1 MMPQRTDMRIM
12 RIASA
17 ENASIELSLAK
28 ECVEE
33 NGYCWWGTGD
43 KATMES
49 EIIVRTIGVSE
60 QFYGIMRV
68 IELVAAANIPQSDF
82 ISNRP
87 KNTPYFPE
95 KKTWSQYY
103 KVTSVKSEIIPRK
116 ILLYAKTMEELS
128 PYQLYANT
136 RVILTNTD

>member
-1 MMPQRTDMRIM
+1 M

-17 ENASIELSLAK
+17 DNASIELSLAK

-33 NGYCWWGTGD
+33 DGYCWWGTGD
-43 KATMES
+43 KATMAG
-49 EIIVRTIGVSE
+49 EIIVRTNGDSK
-60 QFYGIMRV
+60 QFYGIMEV
-68 IELVAAANIPQSDF
+68 VELVDAANISQSDF

-87 KNTPYFPE
+87 KNTPHFPE

-103 KVTSVKSEIIPRK
+103 KVTSVKLEIIPRER
-116 ILLYAKTMEELS
+116 LLFAKTMEELR
-128 PYQLYANT
+128 YNQLFANT